1 MDNQKEFGDSRS
13 HGEFMEEFLQST
25 GDLPTM
31 KIVEPWDDEE
41 AMLDQSL
48 KSSVVVEQKSD
59 CTTATELMTLLG
71 KQL

>member
-1 MDNQKEFGDSRS
+1 MDNQKELGDSSS

-48 KSSVVVEQKSD
+48 KSPVVEQKSD